1 MIEDPNRKPFSGF
14 RNPLIYTSTL
24 VVLASVYAGGMLY
37 MRKQEKRQIEEKARE
52 QKRVEAKEA
61 YESLGGDKFEILD
74 FYVMP
79 GFIRRGESAQL
90 CYGVSNAKTVK
101 LEPQSGQVWP
111 STNRCMDVAPKKDR
125 TYTLTVED
133 GNGNTKTA
141 TVVLRVH

>member
-1 MIEDPNRKPFSGF
+1 MFTDPDRKPFSGF

-24 VVLASVYAGGMLY
+24 VVLATVYAGGMLY

-52 QKRVEAKEA
+52 HKRIEAKEA
-61 YESLGGDKFEILD
+61 FESLGGDQFGILN

-90 CYGVSNAKTVK
+90 CYGVSNAKSVK

-111 STNRCMDVAPKKDR
+111 STNR
-125 TYTLTVED
+125 
-133 GNGNTKTA
+133 
-141 TVVLRVH
+141 